1 MGLERLMHARLMQ
14 INGMGEMSKLLTTI
28 EIEISAEQLS
38 TFMGAK
44 ESI

>member
-14 INGMGEMSKLLTTI
+14 INGIREMRKLLTTI
-28 EIEISAEQLS
+28 ENEISAEQIS